1 MSAALILLAQLR
13 GGEAD
18 AARAAIAELDEPF
31 RAVPGTHLAR
41 VQVLE
46 DRQLLLAADYD
57 GPLEPWLIAAAS
69 QLDSVLSHCAFW
81 PGADK
86 QAEVVEWARER
97 SFPAGFSVVGAP
109 YATVEE
115 IGDALSLRERL
126 ARFAAESEGLD
137 DQALHAAWKAWR
149 AQ

>member
-1 MSAALILLAQLR
+1 VSAALIVLAELR
-13 GGEAD
+13 RGEAE
-18 AARAAIAELDEPF
+18 AARAAIDALDEPF
-31 RAVPGTHLAR
+31 RDVPGTHLAR

-57 GPLEPWLIAAAS
+57 GALEPWLIAAAG

-86 QAEVVEWARER
+86 PAEVVDWARER
-97 SFPAGFSVVGAP
+97 SFPAGFSVVGTP

-115 IGDALSLRERL
+115 IGEALRLRERL
-126 ARFAAESEGLD
+126 ARFAVESQGLSD
-137 DQALHAAWKAWR
+137 EALHAAWKAWR
-149 AQ
+149 TQ